1 MKNMTSALLAALLAA
16 GLGIAGCGE
25 NGTDA
30 DHDHDHAHGEG
41 DHDHDHEHAEDGS
54 HEGDEDHADHDED
67 MAHSG
72 MRPIGQI
79 TLTGGTLDVEVA
91 GDLTPGSEMHVNI
104 TYADGEPPSAV
115 RVWVGVESAE
125 GSMKAKAD
133 AGDEG
138 YHAHVEVPDPLP
150 ADSRLW
156 LEAEDESGE
165 REQASLVVGEG

>member
-1 MKNMTSALLAALLAA
+1 MKNMTSALLAALLTA
-16 GLGIAGCGE
+16 GFGIAGCGE

-30 DHDHDHAHGEG
+30 DHDHDHAHG
-41 DHDHDHEHAEDGS
+41 DHDHDHDHAEDGS
-54 HEGDEDHADHDED
+54 HEGDDD

-72 MRPIGQI
+72 MRPIGQV
-79 TLTGGTLDVEVA
+79 TLTGGTLDVAVA
-91 GDLTPGSEMHVNI
+91 GDLTPGTELHVDI